1 MDSEIQS
8 VSVWLCGPFGCELS
22 PDEMSSLIFHTRAST
37 LCRATGAWETCRCVA
52 SPTGPAHTPKHT
64 RAHVHTQTLHK
75 HSNNVL
81 WCALS
86 LRLPG
91 NSSSFCSSN
100 TKSTSCSSKSRW
112 GQFACVCARGSI
124 HVYVSFEL
132 YMYLCVYECDLMC
145 VYKGHN
151 FVIVIVAAFLCSAI
165 SIWGLNQRRLI
176 VALPP
181 LTQTHTYT
189 HNLCNHFKVVS
200 LLVKI
205 RSRVLARTVC
215 MV

>member
-1 MDSEIQS
+1 MQLGPGRPAD
-8 VSVWLCGPFGCELS
+8 VSHLPQAL
-22 PDEMSSLIFHTRAST
+22 HT
-37 LCRATGAWETCRCVA
+37 
-52 SPTGPAHTPKHT
+52 HQNT
-64 RAHVHTQTLHK
+64 RVHTQTLHK

-112 GQFACVCARGSI
+112 GQFACVCARVSI